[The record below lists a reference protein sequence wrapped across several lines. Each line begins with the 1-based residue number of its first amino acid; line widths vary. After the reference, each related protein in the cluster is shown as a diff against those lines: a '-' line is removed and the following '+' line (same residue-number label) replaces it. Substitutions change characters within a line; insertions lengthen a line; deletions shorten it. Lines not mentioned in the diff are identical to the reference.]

1 MDIHGE
7 IHIEMLRVMTRIG
20 VPEEER
26 AAAQEV
32 ALCLTMVPERAM
44 AGLGD
49 AIERT
54 VDYYAVSQ
62 RVAEIAAEDE
72 RKLIETLAEDVA
84 EQLLREFALEAVVV
98 EVRKFI
104 LENAD
109 YVSVKLERR
118 GVPGRIAVGIEARNR
133 RTPVWSASI
142 NTRSS
147 STRS

>member
-1 MDIHGE
+1 MVA
-7 IHIEMLRVMTRIG
+7 RV
-20 VPEEER
+20 VL
-26 AAAQEV
+26 AAQEV

-118 GVPGRIAVGIEARNR
+118 VR
-133 RTPVWSASI
+133 
-142 NTRSS
+142 
-147 STRS
+147 